1 MSFFS
6 YNTTR
11 YQIHNGLDC
20 TGYVGWCMYQLFED
34 KYSNDS
40 YVFLA
45 EEMAEKYANIFS
57 GKFIAKNNV
66 KKRLFLNQVDI

>member
-1 MSFFS
+1 
-6 YNTTR
+6 
-11 YQIHNGLDC
+11 
-20 TGYVGWCMYQLFED
+20 MYQLFED